1 MRAQEFITEATYE
14 LDADVDLLYDKAF
27 ADIVENIRNGT
38 WDGQMPPKFLGTTA
52 ILTSPEAQEADK
64 INRLKIITSSGN
76 YYQPHNQ
83 ILSISLNEQAL
94 EIIKKFGGLK
104 QAIHEVPLRQR
115 NQFMADL
122 TPDRVKGSIHHEL
135 SHWLDDTLHG
145 SHIKNRID
153 RAVAAERN
161 GKYDLAQ
168 RIMHQGKKEVGLTN
182 YELNAQIHSIKQLK
196 RANMDMWN
204 ILSFDEMVDMNA
216 SLIHLRTL
224 MKEIDEYDNWKKII
238 LKRMHR
244 EKLLGDE
251 MSRTY

>member
-1 MRAQEFITEATYE
+1 MENTYDMDE
-14 LDADVDLLYDKAF
+14 DVDLLYDRAF
-27 ADIVENIRNGT
+27 SDIVDNIRNGT
-38 WDGQMPPKFLGTTA
+38 WNGEMPPSLIGSTA
-52 ILTSPEAQEADK
+52 ILTSPEAQEAHK
-64 INRLKIITSSGN
+64 INRAKIITTDGN
-76 YYQPHNQ
+76 SYQPH
-83 ILSISLNEQAL
+83 IGIISVSLNEQVL
-94 EIIKKFGGLK
+94 EMVKQFGGLK
-104 QAIHEVPLRQR
+104 QAIQEIPARQR
-115 NQFMADL
+115 KQFMVDL

-153 RAVAAERN
+153 RALAAERN
-161 GKYDLAQ
+161 GKYELAKK
-168 RIMHQGKKEVGLTN
+168 IMNQHKKEVGLTD

-196 RANMDMWN
+196 RANMDMWD

-216 SLIHLRTL
+216 SLIHLREL
-224 MKEIDEYDNWKKII
+224 MKGLDEYHTWKKTI